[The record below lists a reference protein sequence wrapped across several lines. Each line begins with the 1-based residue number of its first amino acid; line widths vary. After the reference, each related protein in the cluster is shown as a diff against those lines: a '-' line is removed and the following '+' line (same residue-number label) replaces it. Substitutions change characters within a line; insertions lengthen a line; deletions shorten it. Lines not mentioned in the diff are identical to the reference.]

1 MPLRKLK
8 PRPVHPLT
16 ETLLERL
23 TEEMRHPSE
32 QSVEPV
38 IIFEEKPSG
47 VLELYVVWSDWV
59 GLSMEE
65 RSEIIMD
72 AYEEVY
78 GLDRRRWV
86 SMAIGVTPEE
96 APRYNIFYE

>member
-8 PRPVHPLT
+8 PRPIHPMA

-23 TEEMRHPSE
+23 TKEMRHPSE

-38 IIFEEKPSG
+38 IMVEEKPSR
-47 VLELYVVWSDWV
+47 VVDLYVVWNEWA
-59 GLSMEE
+59 GFSMEE

-72 AYEEVY
+72 AYEAAY
-78 GLDRRRWV
+78 GLDHSRWV
-86 SMAIGVTPEE
+86 TMAIGVTPEE
-96 APRYNIFYE
+96 APRYNVFYE

>member
-8 PRPVHPLT
+8 PRPVHPMA
-16 ETLLERL
+16 EILLERL
-23 TEEMRHPSE
+23 IEEMRHPSE
-32 QSVEPV
+32 QTVEPV
-38 IIFEEKPSG
+38 IIFEERPSR
-47 VLELYVVWSDWV
+47 VVELYVVWSEWV

-65 RSEIIMD
+65 RSEVIMD
-72 AYEEVY
+72 AYEAVY
-78 GLDRRRWV
+78 GLDRSRWV